1 MVIIW
6 LSYGYHMFI
15 SKVYLDVGQNGRPR
29 GPQMEMSS
37 LVLTIQ
43 LLRYLILTH
52 THLYTWWLRGVSDTA
67 PVRSPSAPRKTP
79 RPQSRRQKAAADA
92 AMFLRPGPCWN
103 SSMPGDV
110 MKGCIT
116 WTWGKKIC
124 KFNMQIFKNLKSVHW
139 EVKYG
144 EIQS

>member
-1 MVIIW
+1 MFIISLSMFIIW

-52 THLYTWWLRGVSDTA
+52 THLYTW
-67 PVRSPSAPRKTP
+67 
-79 RPQSRRQKAAADA
+79 
-92 AMFLRPGPCWN
+92 
-103 SSMPGDV
+103 
-110 MKGCIT
+110 
-116 WTWGKKIC
+116 
-124 KFNMQIFKNLKSVHW
+124 
-139 EVKYG
+139 
-144 EIQS
+144 